1 MTHETPESTSP
12 ATAWAPLSYPV
23 FRMLWLAWLTAN
35 VCMWMNDVA
44 SAWLMTSLSTNPV
57 MVALVQSAST
67 LPVFLL
73 GLPSGAMAD
82 IVDRRRW
89 FMGTQLWVASTAT
102 LLAVTA
108 WFDALSAP
116 VLLALVFA
124 NGVGLAL
131 RWPVFA
137 AIVPELVSRRDLG
150 SALALNGVAMN
161 MSRIVGP
168 VVAGA
173 ILASLGSAYVFA
185 LNALLSIGAAC
196 IIQRWRYSPKVSAL
210 PGERFVGAMRVGLQ
224 YVAQSP
230 RLRIVLLRI
239 FVFFL
244 QSTALIA
251 LLPLVARQLQG
262 GGAGTFTLLLACIG
276 AGAVLAGLGLARVR
290 SHLSRDQLVQYGT
303 ALHATS
309 TAAVAFAPNAW
320 VAAAALVFSG
330 MAWISVANSLTI
342 SAQLALPDWVRARGM
357 AIYQMALMAGSA
369 FGAALWGQVASWT
382 DLRTSLFG
390 AALFAFVLLVL
401 LWRHRVEGHGDEDLT
416 PQRVWS
422 EPKAAISLQPGD
434 GPVMVT
440 IEYQI
445 DEADAAAFAD
455 VMRDSRRSRLR
466 HGALSWGL
474 FRDSADPRRWVEY
487 FVDESWVEHLRRFD
501 RVTAFE
507 VQLRERRVA
516 FHRGSEP
523 PQVRRYVGQSVGH

>member
-1 MTHETPESTSP
+1 MTHETPESTAP

-23 FRMLWLAWLTAN
+23 FRMLWSAWLVAN

-44 SAWLMTSLSTNPV
+44 SAWLMTSLSSNPV

-89 FMGTQLWVASTAT
+89 FMGTQLWVAATAT
-102 LLAVTA
+102 LLATSA

-137 AIVPELVSRRDLG
+137 AIVPELVSRRDLA

-173 ILASLGSAYVFA
+173 VLASLGSAYVFA
-185 LNALLSIGAAC
+185 LNAVLSLGATA
-196 IIQRWRYSPKVSAL
+196 IIYRWRYAPKVSAL

-230 RLRIVLLRI
+230 RLRVLLVRI

-251 LLPLVARQLQG
+251 LLPLVAKRLQG

-276 AGAVLAGLGLARVR
+276 AGAILAGVGLARLR
-290 SHLSRDQLVQYGT
+290 ASLSRDQLVQYGT
-303 ALHATS
+303 VLHAS
-309 TAAVAFAPNAW
+309 ATAVVAFAPNAL
-320 VAAAALVFSG
+320 VAAAALLFSG
-330 MAWISVANSLTI
+330 MAWISVANSLTV

-369 FGAALWGQVASWT
+369 AGAALWGQVASWT
-382 DLRTSLFG
+382 DLRTSLAS
-390 AALFAFVLLVL
+390 AATLAIVLLLVL
-401 LWRHRVEGHGDEDLT
+401 WRWRVEAHEEDLT
-416 PQRVWS
+416 PHRVLT
-422 EPKAAISLQPGD
+422 EPKAAIPLQPGD

-440 IEYQI
+440 IEYVV
-445 DEADAAAFAD
+445 DEADAAAFAE

-466 HGALSWGL
+466 NGALSWGL
-474 FRDSADPRRWVEY
+474 FRDSADPLRYVEY

-501 RVTAFE
+501 RITAFDI
-507 VQLRERRVA
+507 QLRERRLA
-516 FHRGSEP
+516 FHRGAEP
-523 PQVRRYVGQSVGH
+523 PTVQRYVAQSLQG